1 MKISDKFILKVID
14 DEKMLIPV
22 KHDYAS
28 TQKIINL
35 NDTSFYIYS
44 SIKNGLSEEQVISK
58 MMEEYEVDKDTLTK
72 DVHNLLKQFIE
83 LGVIDE

>member
-28 TQKIINL
+28 AQKIINL

-44 SIKNGLSEEQVISK
+44 SIKNELNEEQIISK
-58 MMEEYEVDKDTLTK
+58 MMEEYEVDKDTLIK
-72 DVHNLLKQFIE
+72 DVHNLVKQFIE